1 MHGHYIRN
9 VIKTRFLPRIW
20 ELFSHSYL
28 IMGSRHTRR
37 SGGDR
42 ERTSNSQR
50 EGANS
55 ALSEDTESDN
65 ESDLVSVLA
74 FLLRR

>member
-1 MHGHYIRN
+1 
-9 VIKTRFLPRIW
+9 
-20 ELFSHSYL
+20 
-28 IMGSRHTRR
+28 MGSRHTRR

-42 ERTSNSQR
+42 ERTSNAQR